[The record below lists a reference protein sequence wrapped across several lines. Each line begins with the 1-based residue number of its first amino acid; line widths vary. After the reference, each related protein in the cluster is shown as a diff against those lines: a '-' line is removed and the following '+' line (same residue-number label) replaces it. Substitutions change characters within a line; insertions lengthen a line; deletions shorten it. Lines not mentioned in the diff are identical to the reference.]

1 MKSLLLPLIALIL
14 LLIASGCSDDAK
26 PPATPPKPRTKVKV
40 PVFNRDSAYQYIEDQ
55 LAFGPRVP
63 NSEGH
68 RNCRDWMV
76 RRLKAFGAQVTE
88 QSFDA
93 KAYTGEILKSTNVI
107 ASFNP
112 DAEERVLLA
121 AHWDT
126 RHIADK
132 EEEGSERINEPIM
145 GADDGASGV
154 GVLFEIARQLQAQ
167 PIPMGVDIILFDAE
181 DYGDGANDN
190 PESWCLGSQYWSN
203 NPHRKDYQAQFGVLL
218 DMVGARDARFPKEGT
233 SKYFAPQLLDKV
245 WGLAQR
251 MGKSKYFVNEAVSP
265 TVDDHLFVNK
275 LARIPM
281 IDIVNLPAD
290 RTYGFYHHT
299 HQDDLPLIDKGTLAA
314 VGQVVL
320 SVVYNTSNGDF

>member
-1 MKSLLLPLIALIL
+1 MNA
-14 LLIASGCSDDAK
+14 CTDDSK
-26 PPATPPKPRTKVKV
+26 PAPPPKPIVKVKV
-40 PVFNRDSAYQYIEDQ
+40 PAFDRESAYQYIEAQ

-76 RRLKAFGAQVTE
+76 KELKSLGAKVIE
-88 QSFDA
+88 QKFDA
-93 KAYTGEILKSTNVI
+93 KAYTGETLKSTNII

-112 DAEERVLLA
+112 ENDDRVLLA

-132 EEEGSERINEPIM
+132 EKDDTTRINEPIM

-154 GVLFEIARQLQAQ
+154 GVLLEIARQLQKQ

-190 PESWCLGSQYWSN
+190 PTSWCLGSQYWSKN
-203 NPHRKDYQAQFGVLL
+203 LHKKGYKARYGILL

-233 SKYFAPQLLDKV
+233 SRYYAPQLLDKV
-245 WGLAQR
+245 WAIAKR
-251 MGKSKYFVNEAVSP
+251 MNKSKYFVEEQVSP

-275 LARIPM
+275 ITGIPM
-281 IDIVNLPAD
+281 IDIVNLPKD

-299 HQDDLPLIDKGTLAA
+299 HQDDLAVIDKGTLGA

-320 SVVYNTSNGDF
+320 SVVYNSSNGDF